1 MFKGQRWTG
10 LKDPELHKHFREW
23 REETELL
30 VNTALA
36 HIKDKTT
43 KLKFV
48 TLWAG
53 KKARTYLTTIP
64 YKKKGQS
71 TDFTKHTGRLDQA
84 KSR

>member
-1 MFKGQRWTG
+1 MASQTFVQGPKMDWT
-10 LKDPELHKHFREW
+10 KDPELHKCFRKW

-53 KKARTYLTTIP
+53 KEVRTYLTTIP
-64 YKKKGQS
+64 DEKKR
-71 TDFTKHTGRLDQA
+71 TVYRLY
-84 KSR
+84 